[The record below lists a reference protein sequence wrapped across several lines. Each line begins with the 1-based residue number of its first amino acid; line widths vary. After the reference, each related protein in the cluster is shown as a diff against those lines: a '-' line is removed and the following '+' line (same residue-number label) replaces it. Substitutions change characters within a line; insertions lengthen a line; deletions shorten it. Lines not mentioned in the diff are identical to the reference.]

1 MRSITSFDNFKN
13 DLNEE
18 TEISTIWY
26 TKDDVEN
33 AFLSIKDDLSDYYSI
48 NTNDTDISLD
58 WNIDSYGNL
67 KVECLI
73 DNIIFDFDNSSFTRD
88 LIRNLSHDTDS
99 KGPTFSK
106 DEIKRAVYEVDYD
119 AVFIENIDLDS
130 SNIVTNIS
138 VNQNNRSTE
147 LTVTGE
153 IDEDSVNMSQS
164 IIDTD
169 KILEKILEE
178 LYTSVARRIDYT

>member
-26 TKDDVEN
+26 TKEDVEN
-33 AFLSIKDDLSDYYSI
+33 AFLSLKDDLSDYYYI
-48 NTNDTDISLD
+48 NSKDTVISLD
-58 WNIDSYGNL
+58 WNIDSYGDL

-73 DNIIFDFDNSSFTRD
+73 DLIIFDFDNSSFTRD
-88 LIRNLSHDTDS
+88 LIRNLSHDKDS

-106 DEIKRAVYEVDYD
+106 DEIKRAIYEVDYD
-119 AVFIENIDLDS
+119 AVFIENIELDP
-130 SNIVTNIS
+130 SNIATNIS

-153 IDEDSVNMSQS
+153 IDEDSVNMSRS
-164 IIDTD
+164 IINTD
-169 KILEKILEE
+169 KILEKIVEE